1 MTQSLL
7 EQIVQGR
14 TGENSIR
21 EQYRAWKAA
30 MPAPASEQHCKPSG
44 GPAARVGR
52 FVGVGTDGLAEYL
65 MPEGF

>member
-7 EQIVQGR
+7 EQVVQGR
-14 TGENSIR
+14 TGENSVR
-21 EQYRAWKAA
+21 EQYRAWRAA
-30 MPAPASEQHCKPSG
+30 QLSQPEQHCKPSG
-44 GPAARVGR
+44 GPAARAGR